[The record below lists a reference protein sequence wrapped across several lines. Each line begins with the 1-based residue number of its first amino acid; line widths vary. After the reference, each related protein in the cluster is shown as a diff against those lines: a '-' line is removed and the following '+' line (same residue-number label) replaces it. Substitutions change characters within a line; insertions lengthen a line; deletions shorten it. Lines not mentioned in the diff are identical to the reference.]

1 MATVFGGLTLKRHDE
16 GKEIVLKVFNLCM
29 LLIISHHHMIDFQ
42 MQRQFPFP
50 NFYRIV
56 KDRGITSR

>member
-1 MATVFGGLTLKRHDE
+1 MATLFVGLTVKRRDE
-16 GKEIVLKVFNLCM
+16 GEEIVLKAFNLCM
-29 LLIISHHHMIDFQ
+29 LLIINHHHMIDFQ

-56 KDRGITSR
+56 KGRGIVNR